1 MLGRCAD
8 FALGIV
14 TAYST
19 ALVSLLARHLVECQG
34 GKGTTRE
41 LQGQS
46 ENQMRKKEEEKKEEE
61 KKEEEK
67 KEEEKKEEEKKEEV
81 KKKKRKKR
89 RRKEERSK

>member
-46 ENQMRKKEEEKKEEE
+46 ENQMRKKEEEKKEE
-61 KKEEEK
+61 
-67 KEEEKKEEEKKEEV
+67 V

-89 RRKEERSK
+89 RRKEERSKEKGRNGKQVTYTFLRP

>member
-46 ENQMRKKEEEKKEEE
+46 ENQMRKKEEEKKEE
-61 KKEEEK
+61 
-67 KEEEKKEEEKKEEV
+67 V

>member
-1 MLGRCAD
+1 
-8 FALGIV
+8 
-14 TAYST
+14 
-19 ALVSLLARHLVECQG
+19 VECQG

-46 ENQMRKKEEEKKEEE
+46 ENQMRREEGR
-61 KKEEEK
+61 
-67 KEEEKKEEEKKEEV
+67 V